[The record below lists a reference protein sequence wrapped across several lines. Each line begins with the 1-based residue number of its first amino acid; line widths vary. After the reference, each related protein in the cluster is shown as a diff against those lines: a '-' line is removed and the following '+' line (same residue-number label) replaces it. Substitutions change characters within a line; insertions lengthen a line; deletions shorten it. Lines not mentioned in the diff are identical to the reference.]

1 MICNTSRLAWAR
13 HGVDH
18 EPPRRPQRC
27 PKHRP
32 LRPKGSPPVPSR
44 RSLFFS
50 KGKGIGWVQSVFS
63 HVANRRTFILR
74 LEPIRCSADRR
85 GSLRMPHAAALFQYC
100 PRTRAVILRHL
111 RGIIGNDRHFYRP
124 SPKSRHRTVVA
135 LCDPRHS
142 GAIPYGRHHI

>member
-1 MICNTSRLAWAR
+1 MVLITSCR
-13 HGVDH
+13 GV
-18 EPPRRPQRC
+18 PNGPQSLGRYVPRDRR
-27 PKHRP
+27 
-32 LRPKGSPPVPSR
+32 PVPSR

-50 KGKGIGWVQSVFS
+50 REIRNRLGTAGVS

-74 LEPIRCSADRR
+74 LEPIRCSVDRR
-85 GSLRMPHAAALFQYC
+85 GPLRMPHAAAFFQYC

-124 SPKSRHRTVVA
+124 SPKSRHRTVVP